1 MGQGPVLFV
10 KRKDNMRAALAV
22 FMLSASSMAIGLS
35 QAQPAL
41 AQNAAQI
48 NFSVPAGSLSQ
59 ALATFGKQSGLQVTY
74 APSIANGKTSPGIS
88 GRASPT
94 HALAQ
99 ILKSSGLS
107 FAFTNSTTVAI
118 SASAAAGSVAADGST
133 VLQPITVKGVTA
145 TTEGSNSYG
154 SGYANIAGKE
164 AVSIKE
170 TPQSV
175 SVVTRKR
182 IEDQHLTTLDQAI
195 ANATGMV
202 VQQADSDRP
211 NYYSRGFPVN
221 TIQIGG
227 VPTNVALPT
236 SAQDLAM
243 YDRVE
248 ILRGP
253 AGLLNGFG
261 SPGGTINLVRKLPMS
276 EFHISDEASI
286 GSYTNLRNELDVTGP
301 LNPGGT
307 LRGRVVGTLQSQ
319 DFKDDDSYRRLG
331 QLYGVLEGD
340 IADNTTVRAGTYY
353 QRSPARQNWI
363 GVPATSDY
371 KFVDTPRSTFF
382 GSPWNRSIYTQ
393 TGAFFELEHE
403 FDNGWKTKATANY
416 VRYQSDIIA
425 NSINSKVDPATDT
438 ADIVANKW
446 AQDDRQYSL
455 DWYTSGPVELAGRE
469 HTLTFGVNASH
480 EDLGQTNYY
489 GPAGNEFYST
499 NGSIFDWNVPEPAFP
514 NVYGRHTLT
523 NQYGVYGN
531 ARISLA
537 DPLTLVAGGRVIW
550 WNSSYKPNADQN
562 YWGDTSTHDS
572 LSAKAIPFAGLIYDL
587 TQDYSVYVS
596 YGKIFQ
602 PQITRDVQGNLLSPI
617 EGEQYETG
625 IKGSFFDDRLNA
637 SVALFSLTQKN
648 RALADPSDPTGS
660 IYFAQGKARAQGVDL
675 EVSGQVTDQ
684 WNVFAGYTFT
694 NTRNYDNSASTD
706 YVAFSSI
713 APKHLFK
720 LWTTYT
726 LPNELDKWTL
736 GGGLYASS
744 QFSNKDSGGTLVAP
758 GYATVS
764 ASVSYKINEHY
775 TASLNVDNIFNKEYI
790 RSINNTSSGFYGD
803 PRTVLFK
810 IKGTW

>member
-10 KRKDNMRAALAV
+10 RREDSVRAALAV
-22 FMLSASSMAIGLS
+22 FMVSASSVAIGLS
-35 QAQPAL
+35 QPQPAL
-41 AQNAAQI
+41 AQNAAEI
-48 NFSVPAGSLSQ
+48 NFSIPAGSLSQ
-59 ALATFGKQSGLQVTY
+59 ALAAFGRQSGLQVTY
-74 APSIANGKTSPGIS
+74 VPSIANGKASPGMS

-94 HALAQ
+94 QALARV
-99 ILKSSGLS
+99 LKTSGLS
-107 FAFTNSTTVAI
+107 FSFTNSTTVAI
-118 SASAAAGSVAADGST
+118 SASAAAGSAAADGST
-133 VLQPITVKGVTA
+133 VLQPITVQGVTA

-211 NYYSRGFPVN
+211 SYYSRGFPVN

-227 VPTNVALPT
+227 VPTNIALPT

-286 GSYTNLRNELDVTGP
+286 GSYKDVRNELDVTGP
-301 LNPGGT
+301 LNPEST

-331 QLYGVLEGD
+331 QICGVLEGD
-340 IADNTTVRAGTYY
+340 ISDNTTVRAGAYY

-363 GVPATSDY
+363 GVPATTDY
-371 KFVDTPRSTFF
+371 KFVDAPRSTFF
-382 GSPWNRSIYTQ
+382 GSPWNENIYTQ

-455 DWYTSGPVELAGRE
+455 DWYTSGPVELAGRQ

-480 EDLGQTNYY
+480 ENLGQTNYY

-499 NGSIFDWNVPEPAFP
+499 NGSIFDWNVPEPDFP

-562 YWGDTSTHDS
+562 YWGDASTHDR

-587 TQDYSVYVS
+587 TPNYSVYAS

-602 PQITRDVQGNLLSPI
+602 PQTTRDVQGNLLNPI

-675 EVSGQVTDQ
+675 EVSGQVTDE

-694 NTRNYDNSASTD
+694 NTKNYDDSASTD
-706 YVAFSSI
+706 HVAFSSI

-758 GYATVS
+758 GYAIVS
-764 ASVSYKINEHY
+764 AVVSYKINEHY

-803 PRTVLFK
+803 PRTVLLK